1 MKLLQLDQLG
11 KAVRELKGSF
21 NGLPVTEHK
30 DGKYRLRRYS
40 VIKLRTSFWNA
51 EEEAEIERLEHRT
64 FEQSE
69 DYNQHQGGMARD
81 FEEIEDSVLQ
91 SDGMKEICLTFRQ
104 AFDLTDGQEIEIHQ
118 MRVITEE
125 DGIAKVSPEGVH
137 QDGYDY
143 IAMVGIGRFNVHGGE
158 LLLYNDKKATPFMN
172 RALKDGEM
180 AMVRDDRLWHN
191 ASPIVANGGRDRGRE
206 TNKGHADWFILCA
219 RK

>member
-11 KAVRELKGSF
+11 KAVRELKESF

-40 VIKLRTSFWNA
+40 VIELRTSFWNA

-91 SDGMKEICLTFRQ
+91 SDGMKEICLTFRR

-118 MRVITEE
+118 MRVVTQE
-125 DGIAKVSPEGVH
+125 DGIAKV
-137 QDGYDY
+137 
-143 IAMVGIGRFNVHGGE
+143 
-158 LLLYNDKKATPFMN
+158 
-172 RALKDGEM
+172 
-180 AMVRDDRLWHN
+180 
-191 ASPIVANGGRDRGRE
+191 
-206 TNKGHADWFILCA
+206 
-219 RK
+219 